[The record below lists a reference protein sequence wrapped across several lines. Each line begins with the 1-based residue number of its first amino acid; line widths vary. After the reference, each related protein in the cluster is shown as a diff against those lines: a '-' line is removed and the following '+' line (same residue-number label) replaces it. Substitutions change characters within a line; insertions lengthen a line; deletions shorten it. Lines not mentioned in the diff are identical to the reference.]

1 MKTLRIGIVGCGE
14 VTQIIHL
21 PSLYQLADRFQ
32 VTALC
37 DVSRTVLDKIGDQWQ
52 VAQRTEDYRELVSL
66 PDVDAVLVTN
76 PHAYHSAVTLAAV
89 AEGKHVLVEKPMCL
103 TLREAD
109 EISAAAA
116 HAGVVVQVGYMRRY
130 APAFVEACQRV
141 RDLGKIRLARVHDV
155 IGANP
160 LIIGKTSR
168 VVRGNDISEAVKAE
182 GAELQERLLVEALG
196 EDALPGHKRAYL
208 LLLGLSTHDISAM
221 RELLGMP
228 RGVIY
233 ARWHD
238 DLPVDAPNQPG
249 GGRYITAAFDY
260 GGYTCHFETG
270 VDTIPRFDGHLEVF
284 GDDRVLKVQYDTPYV
299 RNLPIRLLITEA
311 DSTGRVVR
319 SEVHPRWGDAFVEE
333 WIAFHTNVTEGR
345 TPKTTPAD
353 FRQDLELFLTMMAH
367 IRGQGGS

>member
-1 MKTLRIGIVGCGE
+1 
-14 VTQIIHL
+14 
-21 PSLYQLADRFQ
+21 
-32 VTALC
+32 
-37 DVSRTVLDKIGDQWQ
+37 
-52 VAQRTEDYRELVSL
+52 
-66 PDVDAVLVTN
+66 
-76 PHAYHSAVTLAAV
+76 
-89 AEGKHVLVEKPMCL
+89 CL

-109 EISAAAA
+109 EISAATAR
-116 HAGVVVQVGYMRRY
+116 AGVVVQVGYMRRY
-130 APAFVEACQRV
+130 APAFVEACRRV
-141 RDLGKIRLARVHDV
+141 GELGKIRLARVHDV

-168 VVRGNDISEAVKAE
+168 VVRGKDISEELKAE
-182 GAELQERLLVEALG
+182 ATALQDRLLVEALG

-228 RGVIY
+228 HGVLY
-233 ARWHD
+233 ARWYD
-238 DLPVDAPNQPG
+238 DLPLEAPTKPADSRP

-284 GDDRVLKVQYDTPYV
+284 GDDQVLKVQYDTPYV

-311 DSTGRVVR
+311 DRAGRVVR
-319 SEVHPRWGDAFVEE
+319 SEVHPGWGDAFVEE

-345 TPKTTPAD
+345 TPKTSPAD
-353 FRQDLELFLTMMAH
+353 FRQDLELFQTMMAH
-367 IRGQGGS
+367 IRGRGGS